1 MFPPEKPTTSFP
13 YQVLEQVGVGSMGVV
28 YRAMEVDLDRSVA
41 IKTLRTGM
49 LAEETPEAQQEIR
62 NRFLQEAQ
70 AAGRISHPGVTTV
83 YRVGQEDD
91 QPFMVMEWLD
101 GQSLEEVMKTRRR
114 LPAVEAARIGKD
126 VLDALEAAHK
136 VGVIHRD
143 IKPSNLMLLNDG
155 RLKVTD
161 FGIARIQGHELVKT
175 QAGMVLATPKF
186 ASPEQLRGLAVDGR
200 ADLFAVGVLMY
211 HMLTGTYPFVGDSF
225 LELANAIL
233 QNEPT
238 PVSQL
243 LPDVPPMLDAVLRV
257 ALRKER
263 QERYASA
270 SLMASELASFLQLS
284 SAPATQMVPEQAI
297 DPIEI
302 ESTVRGLPH
311 HQVSALV
318 ELASTWP
325 GKVLDK
331 QPTAPLLE
339 RLLERPLHAPAF
351 SGAIFLNDTC
361 LFLSDGVLLAAAR
374 RDGQS
379 GDEIA
384 ESLPEEAIPGLHPV
398 PEEFGNDLMPV
409 LTSAL
414 HPPRILH
421 ADLDST
427 YINLPAMAGK
437 LRDEKF
443 SGLFR
448 LRHGQDWGVVCFV
461 DGQAKLSLYSE
472 GWNRVPVEQSWQ
484 RWISEHP
491 VHAQVEHRNL
501 NPAARWFRSAFAKL
515 AFEIEI
521 LDENAD
527 SNSPRPDS
535 GSTSTRLRQL
545 FSSSRTGLLG
555 TDKLALR
562 LSPGGSV
569 EPFHGA
575 GVHYER
581 APAVRF
587 LTWMIEEMPRYFAE
601 RELFGRWK
609 YLAEWIFLIRRATA
623 YDALLRPGTS
633 IHDDFDLTTDDGDG
647 KILHLAHRLA
657 NPDVDSFKAFL
668 DRVVTA
674 KTARKKTG
682 DVGGA
687 FLIAPSFTPEVLR
700 AYQETLHSASS
711 STWFGMEESFTG
723 YEGFVRIGPRRG
735 FHLMLVQEKEDRFEP
750 VLLSAIA

>member
-1 MFPPEKPTTSFP
+1 MFPPEKPTASFP

-49 LAEETPEAQQEIR
+49 LAEEPPEAQKEIR
-62 NRFLQEAQ
+62 KRFLQEAQ

-83 YRVGQEDD
+83 FRVGEEGGL
-91 QPFMVMEWLD
+91 PFLVMEWLD
-101 GQSLEEVMKTRRR
+101 GQSLEEIMQTRRR
-114 LPAVEAARIGKD
+114 LPAPEAARIGME
-126 VLDALEAAHK
+126 VLLALEAAHK

-161 FGIARIQGHELVKT
+161 FGIARIQGNELVKT

-200 ADLFAVGVLMY
+200 ADVFAVGVLIY
-211 HMLTGTYPFVGDSF
+211 HMLTGAYPFTGDSF

-238 PVSQL
+238 PVIQL
-243 LPDVPPMLDAVLRV
+243 LPDIPPMLDAVLRV

-263 QERYASA
+263 QERYAGA
-270 SLMASELASFLQLS
+270 GLMAAELSSFLQLGT
-284 SAPATQMVPEQAI
+284 APATQIVAEQPL
-297 DPIEI
+297 DPVEI

-311 HQVSALV
+311 DQVSALV

-331 QPTAPLLE
+331 QPSAPLLA

-351 SGAIFLNDTC
+351 SGAVFLNEVC

-379 GDEIA
+379 GDVIA
-384 ESLPEEAIPGLHPV
+384 ESLPDEALPGLHPV
-398 PEEFGNDLMPV
+398 PSEFGPDLMPV

-427 YINLPAMAGK
+427 YINLPAMASK

-448 LRHGQDWGVVCFV
+448 LRHGQDWGLVCFV
-461 DGQAKLSLYSE
+461 NGQAKLSLYSE
-472 GWNRVPVEQSWQ
+472 GWNRIPVEQSWQ
-484 RWISEHP
+484 RWISEFP
-491 VHAQVEHRNL
+491 VRAQVEHRHL
-501 NPAARWFRSAFAKL
+501 NPAASWFRL
-515 AFEIEI
+515 AFPKLDFEIHT
-521 LDENAD
+521 LDD
-527 SNSPRPDS
+527 QDPKSSLSDS
-535 GSTSTRLRQL
+535 GSTSTRLRQF

-555 TDKLALR
+555 TSKLALR

-587 LTWMIEEMPRYFAE
+587 LAWLIEEMPRYLAE
-601 RELFGRWK
+601 RDLFGRWK
-609 YLAEWIFLIRRATA
+609 YLADWIFLTRKATA
-623 YDALLRPGTS
+623 YDSLVRPGTPT
-633 IHDDFDLTTDDGDG
+633 HDAFDLSTADGDG
-647 KILHLAHRLA
+647 KILHLAHRLT
-657 NPDVDSFKAFL
+657 NPDVESFKAFL
-668 DRVVTA
+668 DRVIAA

-682 DVGGA
+682 DVGGV
-687 FLIAPSFTPEVLR
+687 FLIAPSFDQDVLH

-735 FHLMLVQEKEDRFEP
+735 FHLMLVQEKGDGFEP
-750 VLLSAIA
+750 ILLPALS